1 MAALDERGTL
11 GRARFVSSAL
21 PRVGLDLDGSLE
33 SLGNSMTDL
42 ADALD
47 ATHDIELVRFHTS
60 EGRQAPNEARLWLR
74 PLWAPLWRRGLGI
87 SIDRMLG
94 PLDVV
99 HVAGRAT
106 PPTRSTPLLI
116 SVDDLRPLRGESREH
131 QRVTQLRR
139 AVDHG
144 ALLVASSRSASHEV
158 LRVLGV
164 DRPQVVVVH
173 PAVPLV
179 QPTVEGTA
187 LVVNLTGVVEPFLKM
202 APELVSFAQQHGARV
217 EAVASTKVAQRI
229 RALGLDVRLRSRS
242 EARGALSDARVV
254 LHISDGARFPSFAI
268 AALAAGVPTIARA
281 TAVNRELLNGA
292 AALTQSD
299 DEVLPLLELIWQ
311 SPTRRAIMVA
321 AGRSRAQDFA
331 PATAARAYVAL
342 YREVVRG

>member
-1 MAALDERGTL
+1 M
-11 GRARFVSSAL
+11 SADL

-47 ATHDIELVRFHTS
+47 ATRACELLRFRTS
-60 EGRQAPNEARLWLR
+60 EPRRSPLETRLMLR
-74 PLWAPLWRRGLGI
+74 PLWAPLWRRGLGL
-87 SIDRMLG
+87 SIDRLTG

-106 PPTRSTPLLI
+106 PPTRATPLII
-116 SVDDLRPLRGESREH
+116 SVDDLRPLRSESREH
-131 QRVTQLRR
+131 QRVAQLRR
-139 AVDHG
+139 AVEHG

-179 QPTVEGTA
+179 SPTVDGGA
-187 LVVNLTGVVEPFLKM
+187 LVVNLTGVVEPFLNM
-202 APELVSFAQQHGARV
+202 APELVRFADLRGAAV
-217 EAVASTKVAQRI
+217 EAVTSAKVAQRI
-229 RALGLDVRLRSRS
+229 RSRAPEVRLRPRS
-242 EARGALSDARVV
+242 EAREALGDARVV

-281 TAVNRELLNGA
+281 TEINRELLNGA
-292 AALTQSD
+292 AALTLGD
-299 DEVLPLLELIWQ
+299 DEVVPLLETIWD